1 MPCAFFIPQW
11 TFSSGVGGA
20 ETCPTSY
27 TSPPATH
34 PPHPGPPFRA
44 FSPTPHYGC
53 RPLCCADGPPSPP
66 PPLLCGPGAWTAGR
80 ESSEQKGVAT
90 FQVPPLNMSGQ
101 WPRPLPA
108 SPPALRSKPT
118 QPGSL
123 GEWTLLQ
130 PHRPPRTRGCTQ
142 LPFCSWLP
150 IPHRACPLIPPT

>member
-1 MPCAFFIPQW
+1 MP
-11 TFSSGVGGA
+11 FSSLSEHFHWVLGEQKHA
-20 ETCPTSY
+20 PHHI
-27 TSPPATH
+27 PPLRPLT
-34 PPHPGPPFRA
+34 PHPGPPFSRA

-53 RPLCCADGPPSPP
+53 HPCCCADGPPNPP
-66 PPLLCGPGAWTAGR
+66 PPLLCGPGAWAAGR

-90 FQVPPLNMSGQ
+90 FQVPPLNTSGQ

-130 PHRPPRTRGCTQ
+130 PHCSPRTKGCTQ
-142 LPFCSWLP
+142 LPFRSWLL
-150 IPHRACPLIPPT
+150 IPRRACPLIPPI